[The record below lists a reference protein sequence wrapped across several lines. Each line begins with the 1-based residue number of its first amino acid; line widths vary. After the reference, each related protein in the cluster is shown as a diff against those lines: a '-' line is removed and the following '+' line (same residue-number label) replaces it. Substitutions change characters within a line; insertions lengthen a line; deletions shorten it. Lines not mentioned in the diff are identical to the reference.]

1 MSSPSERLALSRERL
16 RQAMGGPDRAAKRAA
31 SAHAPGPASAWLDE
45 LKAHPVGAI
54 AIDALLRWWAQHPL
68 RLASVVAAD
77 ATAAVVRPIAQR
89 NPLGLVVAALLLGGA
104 LAWTRPWRWLL
115 KPVSLAGL
123 AGLAP
128 PLVSR
133 IIAGLPTQSWLALL
147 TLLTQPKPERQDV
160 HAEAPPTASVATGPA
175 SGGQAGGAK
184 PAADV
189 GTDFGKNVEQNV
201 EQNPA
206 KSTAQSAAQNAAQ
219 SAARGAAPAKPPITA
234 STPTLVQTPP

>member
-1 MSSPSERLALSRERL
+1 MSTPSERLALSRERL
-16 RQAMGGPDRAAKRAA
+16 RQAMGGPGRTAKRAA

-68 RLASVVAAD
+68 RLAGVVAAD

-89 NPLGLVVAALLLGGA
+89 NPLGLVMAALLLGGA
-104 LAWTRPWRWLL
+104 LAWSRPWRWLL
-115 KPVSLAGL
+115 GPVSLAGL

-147 TLLTQPKPERQDV
+147 TLLMQPKPQRQDA
-160 HAEAPPTASVATGPA
+160 HAEASSTASAASRPASAAGRPA

-189 GTDFGKNVEQNV
+189 ETAFGQSVEQN
-201 EQNPA
+201 
-206 KSTAQSAAQNAAQ
+206 TAQNAAQ
-219 SAARGAAPAKPPITA
+219 NAGGGQQQGKPADDNVVDAEFKEVKRG
-234 STPTLVQTPP
+234 

>member
-1 MSSPSERLALSRERL
+1 MSTPSERLALSRERL
-16 RQAMGGPDRAAKRAA
+16 RQARGGPDRAAKRAT

-68 RLASVVAAD
+68 RLAGVVAAD

-89 NPLGLVVAALLLGGA
+89 NPLGLMMAALLLGGA
-104 LAWTRPWRWLL
+104 LAWSRPWRWLL
-115 KPVSLAGL
+115 GPVSLAGL

-133 IIAGLPTQSWLALL
+133 IIAGLPTQSWLAFL
-147 TLLTQPKPERQDV
+147 TLLMQPKPQRQDA
-160 HAEAPPTASVATGPA
+160 HAEAPPTASAASGPA

-189 GTDFGKNVEQNV
+189 GPDFGQKMAQNVEKNVEQHT
-201 EQNPA
+201 A
-206 KSTAQSAAQNAAQ
+206 LSTAQNAA
-219 SAARGAAPAKPPITA
+219 PEKPPITA
-234 STPTLVQTPP
+234 STPTLAQTLP